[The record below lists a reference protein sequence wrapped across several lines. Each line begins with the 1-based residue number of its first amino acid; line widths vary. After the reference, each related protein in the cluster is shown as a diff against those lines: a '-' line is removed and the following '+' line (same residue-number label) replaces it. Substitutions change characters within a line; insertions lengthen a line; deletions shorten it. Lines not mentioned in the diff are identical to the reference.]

1 MEIELFWGL
10 IFSKFHRLRA
20 NHSSQMKSW
29 GCWLKFIVVLKIP
42 PINSRNSMPGQCP
55 EPDSG
60 ASLNCLCIP
69 CNPSS
74 CSLGLMDL
82 HTSLLWRTKEK
93 MREREKERER
103 EFCPQSWTIL
113 ATVSAHIRVS
123 REGLS
128 MFSPNKIFREKIEEV
143 FYKQLIDN
151 DFFTL

>member
-1 MEIELFWGL
+1 MNCSLFTLPLCCDTKEIQVILCVSAERMWTRNLLKMNDNLSFP
-10 IFSKFHRLRA
+10 
-20 NHSSQMKSW
+20 KSW
-29 GCWLKFIVVLKIP
+29 
-42 PINSRNSMPGQCP
+42 MPGQYEECGR
-55 EPDSG
+55 DSLG
-60 ASLNCLCIP
+60 LWH
-69 CNPSS
+69 